1 MAVWTNTA
9 TNTTG
14 LSISPNW
21 KKGLKITYGSTKGLL
36 LNDSTL
42 SQISGYFKNEDDAD
56 VLITAYYQDS
66 GQLTT
71 FGTATLPASET
82 NYELTFTGSQATIAD
97 EDFFVFFGGAANDG
111 DVQLRV
117 GTTGNLNTFKQN
129 APTPIY
135 GNWYAQDPAYYS
147 PISITYGDAP
157 PPPSSG
163 GTRLPPPPLIAR
175 F

>member
-14 LSISPNW
+14 LSISPDW
-21 KKGLKITYGSTKGLL
+21 KKGLKITYGSTEGLL
-36 LNDSTL
+36 LNNTTF
-42 SQISGYFKNEDDAD
+42 SQISGYFKNEDTAD
-56 VLITAYYQDS
+56 VLITAYYQDL

-82 NYELTFTGSQATIAD
+82 NYELTFTGSQATITD
-97 EDFFVFFGGAANDG
+97 EDFFVFFGGAANSG

-117 GTTGNLNTFKQN
+117 GYTGNLNTFKQE
-129 APTPIY
+129 AATPIY
-135 GNWYAQDPAYYS
+135 GNWSAYSDPPYYS
-147 PISITYGDAP
+147 PISITYTSP
-157 PPPSSG
+157 LPPST
-163 GTRLPPPPLIAR
+163 GTRLPPPLIVR